1 MYSICAWR
9 RRRSHSYLRRRVRNN
24 TQSGAF
30 HCESSVFATI
40 RALLEIRGQLQMDPT
55 DIAGLIEAGLP
66 QAEVKIL
73 SDDNTHF
80 DALVVSEM
88 FEDKRPI
95 ARHQMIYKC
104 LGTLMGNEIHAM
116 SIRAYTPDEWRD
128 LATS

>member
-1 MYSICAWR
+1 
-9 RRRSHSYLRRRVRNN
+9 
-24 TQSGAF
+24 
-30 HCESSVFATI
+30 
-40 RALLEIRGQLQMDPT
+40 MDPT